1 MTPSGPRRPFLS
13 AEWRFL
19 AMLNFRIDPAA
30 LRPLVP
36 EGTELDTWRGDALVS
51 VVGFRFLDTR
61 LLAVPVPFHRNFDEV
76 NLRFYVR
83 RRVGSEV
90 RRGVTFI
97 REIVP
102 RRAIALV
109 ARLAYNEP
117 YVAHPMRS
125 RTPAP
130 RDTEA
135 TGGVEYAWHAGG
147 RWQHLRVSTAGPPS
161 HPAAGSEAE
170 FITEHYWGYTRQRD
184 GGTVEYEVRH
194 PPWRVWTATAAS
206 LECDAAGL
214 YGPAFAECLSGAPC
228 SAFLADGS
236 PVSVSR
242 PAAVALAT
250 RPVSA
255 GV

>member
-1 MTPSGPRRPFLS
+1 MAASRPRRPFLT

-19 AMLNFRIDPAA
+19 AMLNFRVDVSV
-30 LRPLVP
+30 LRPYVP
-36 EGTELDTWRGDALVS
+36 GGTELDTWQGGALVS

-61 LLAVPVPFHRNFDEV
+61 LLTVPVPFHRNFDEV

-83 RRVGSEV
+83 RHVEGEV

-102 RRAIALV
+102 RRAIAAI

-125 RTPAP
+125 RTPS
-130 RDTEA
+130 A
-135 TGGVEYAWHAGG
+135 TDVEDAGAVEYAWYAGG
-147 RWQHLRVSTAGPPS
+147 RWQGLKVRTAGSPS
-161 HPAAGSEAE
+161 HPPAGSEAE

-194 PPWRVWTATAAS
+194 PPWRVWTATEAS
-206 LECDAAGL
+206 LECDAARL
-214 YGPAFAECLSGAPC
+214 YGPAFAGCLSGAPC

-236 PVSVSR
+236 AVSVHWPR
-242 PAAVALAT
+242 RLT
-250 RPVSA
+250 
-255 GV
+255 G

>member
-1 MTPSGPRRPFLS
+1 MTASRLRPFLT

-19 AMLNFRIDPAA
+19 AMLNFRVDPAV
-30 LRPLVP
+30 LHPYVP
-36 EGTELDTWRGDALVS
+36 QGTELDTWQGEALVS

-61 LLAVPVPFHRNFDEV
+61 LLGLPVPFHRDFDEV

-83 RRVGSEV
+83 RHAANEV

-102 RRAIALV
+102 RRAIAAI

-117 YVAHPMRS
+117 YVSYPMRS
-125 RTPAP
+125 RTPA
-130 RDTEA
+130 RSDTEEG
-135 TGGVEYAWHAGG
+135 GGVEYAWHAGG
-147 RWQHLRVSTAGPPS
+147 RWQQLRVSTAGSPS
-161 HPAAGSEAE
+161 HPPAESEAE

-194 PPWRVWTATAAS
+194 PPWRVWAATEAS
-206 LECDAAGL
+206 LDCDAAGL
-214 YGPAFAECLSGAPC
+214 YGPAFAGCLSRAPC

-236 PVSVSR
+236 AVSVHR
-242 PAAVALAT
+242 PRRLT
-250 RPVSA
+250 
-255 GV
+255 G